1 MAEGI
6 TRQSLAG
13 LLDLDMRSI
22 TELARSGIVVGS
34 GVRGRYLLAPSVRNY
49 VRHLREIA
57 AGWQG
62 NELNAVDENARLKI
76 AQRRNYDLKNSI
88 LEGSAIPYE
97 AIAPAWARVVRAI
110 RSAMLAIPVEA
121 RFRVQHLTPRDAE
134 VIGEIIR
141 DKLEGS
147 MRRAGSC
154 SRRTPARRDARSPV
168 IRPAKAARQ
177 VRFGDVCRSWRRPT
191 STDCAPSPLKSSIL
205 QPRYRERRRVR

>member
-1 MAEGI
+1 MAEGVPAK
-6 TRQSLAG
+6 TLAV
-13 LLDLDMRSI
+13 LFDMDERVVRR
-22 TELARSGIVVGS
+22 LAAEGII
-34 GVRGRYLLAPSVRNY
+34 VRAGRNQFLLAPSVRNY

-62 NELNAVDENARLKI
+62 NGLNAVDENARLKI

-141 DKLEGS
+141 DQLE
-147 MRRAGSC
+147 AAAL
-154 SRRTPARRDARSPV
+154 TDQPPAINGDAH
-168 IRPAKAARQ
+168 AAALAN
-177 VRFGDVCRSWRRPT
+177 D
-191 STDCAPSPLKSSIL
+191 
-205 QPRYRERRRVR
+205 